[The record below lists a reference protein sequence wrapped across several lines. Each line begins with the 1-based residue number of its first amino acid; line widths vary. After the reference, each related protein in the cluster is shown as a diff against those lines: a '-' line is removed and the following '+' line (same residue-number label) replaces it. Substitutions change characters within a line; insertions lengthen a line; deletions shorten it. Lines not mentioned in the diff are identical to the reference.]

1 MGEMR
6 YTRIRIEQPQA
17 TVYYS
22 EQEAAEYSRLEITV
36 IRHLY
41 SAQVIRGV
49 EVVEEGRRYSE
60 EDVALLRRV
69 RRLRD
74 DLDINLEGIEVILR
88 LSARLE
94 TLEQELEQYRDS
106 GHVLPG

>member
-6 YTRIRIEQPQA
+6 YTRIRIERPQA

-41 SAQVIRGV
+41 AAQVIRGV

-94 TLEQELEQYRDS
+94 ALEQELEHYRDS